1 MSSARTPFVLLHG
14 WACPPA
20 NWDAVAR
27 ILTAA
32 GHRVV
37 APPLLGYGPEP
48 RSAVADE
55 DAWTLEAAA
64 DDVVRLLERL
74 GSPAVVA
81 GHSLG
86 GSIAATLAAGR
97 PDLVRGLAFV
107 GMVPVAPSAAT
118 AARLTRLFLGP
129 AAPAGAAGPDA
140 PAGATGP
147 DAPAIPDAAAIE
159 SVLAAWYGAA
169 PADPVVRAELEAP
182 FRVRPEVLRGSLRA
196 ALGGVAPEVPEKIE
210 APVAVVL
217 GAGDRTRPAGPIE
230 ALLAAHPG
238 WTLTSVPDA
247 GHMVH
252 VETPHQCADALL
264 ALAASAPTAPV
275 APRHTRHPEAP
286 TRE

>member
-27 ILTAA
+27 LLTAA

-37 APPLLGYGPEP
+37 TPHLLGYGAG
-48 RSAVADE
+48 SAGRDE

-86 GSIAATLAAGR
+86 GSVAATLAARR

-118 AARLTRLFLGP
+118 AERLTRLFLGP
-129 AAPAGAAGPDA
+129 AAPAG
-140 PAGATGP
+140 
-147 DAPAIPDAAAIE
+147 PDAAAID

-169 PADPVVRAELEAP
+169 PADPVLRAELEAP
-182 FRVRPEVLRGSLRA
+182 FRVRSDVLRGSLRA

-217 GAGDRTRPAGPIE
+217 GAGDQTRPAGPIE

-252 VETPHQCADALL
+252 VEAPRQCADALL
-264 ALAASAPTAPV
+264 ALAASAPTTPPAPV
-275 APRHTRHPEAP
+275 VPGHPRQPEAP

>member
-1 MSSARTPFVLLHG
+1 MSSARSPFVLLHG

-37 APPLLGYGPEP
+37 APPLLGYGPE
-48 RSAVADE
+48 SESVGTDE

-86 GSIAATLAAGR
+86 GSIAATLAARR

-118 AARLTRLFLGP
+118 AARLTLLFLGP
-129 AAPAGAAGPDA
+129 AAPAGPAGTAGPDA
-140 PAGATGP
+140 PAV
-147 DAPAIPDAAAIE
+147 PDAAAIE
-159 SVLAAWYGAA
+159 SVLTAWYGAA
-169 PADPVVRAELEAP
+169 PADPVLRAELEAP
-182 FRVRPEVLRGSLRA
+182 FRVRPDVLRGSLRA

-217 GAGDRTRPAGPIE
+217 GAGDQTRPVGPIE

-252 VETPHQCADALL
+252 VEAPQQCADALL
-264 ALAASAPTAPV
+264 ALAASVPSAPV
-275 APRHTRHPEAP
+275 APRSSRHPRQPEAP

>member
-1 MSSARTPFVLLHG
+1 MSGAPAIVLLHG

-37 APPLLGYGPEP
+37 TPHLLGYGAG
-48 RSAVADE
+48 SAGRDE

-86 GSIAATLAAGR
+86 GSVAATLAARR

-118 AARLTRLFLGP
+118 AERLTRLFLEP
-129 AAPAGAAGPDA
+129 TAPAG
-140 PAGATGP
+140 
-147 DAPAIPDAAAIE
+147 PDAAAIE
-159 SVLAAWYGAA
+159 SVLTAWYGAA
-169 PADPVVRAELEAP
+169 PADPVLRAELEAP
-182 FRVRPEVLRGSLRA
+182 FRVRPDVLRGSLRA
-196 ALGGVAPEVPEKIE
+196 ALGGVAPEVHEKIE

-252 VETPHQCADALL
+252 VEAPQQCADALL
-264 ALAASAPTAPV
+264 TLAAPV
-275 APRHTRHPEAP
+275 ATAPAVPRHSRQPEAP

>member
-27 ILTAA
+27 LVTAA
-32 GHRVV
+32 GHLAVT
-37 APPLLGYGPEP
+37 PHLLGYGPEAGSTGP
-48 RSAVADE
+48 DE
-55 DAWTLEAAA
+55 DAWTLEAAV

-86 GSIAATLAAGR
+86 GSVAATLAARR

-107 GMVPVAPSAAT
+107 GMVPVAPSPAT
-118 AARLTRLFLGP
+118 AERLTRLFLRP
-129 AAPAGAAGPDA
+129 N
-140 PAGATGP
+140 
-147 DAPAIPDAAAIE
+147 APAIPDAAAIE

-169 PADPVVRAELEAP
+169 PTDPVLRVELEAP
-182 FRVRPEVLRGSLRA
+182 FRVPSDVLRGSLRA

-217 GAGDRTRPAGPIE
+217 GGGDQTRPAGPIE

-252 VETPHQCADALL
+252 VEAPQQCADALL
-264 ALAASAPTAPV
+264 ALAASVPPAPV
-275 APRHTRHPEAP
+275 VPRHPRQPEAP